1 MSAKACNTWV
11 SDAPGCSRYQPHF
24 LLIVHRRI
32 DLLPRLFGKVFVPD
46 AVHKELC
53 HPAAPTVVREW
64 AARLPVWV
72 EATPLKLL
80 TMPHSG
86 RWERGSAPLLRS
98 RCPLH
103 GDLILIDERK
113 GANVALAKGSKS
125 PAHSA
130 SAAWPQAWPCAP
142 IQARATPF
150 G

>member
-1 MSAKACNTWV
+1 MRLVVADTSPIFYLLSIVALTSCR
-11 SDAPGCSRYQPHF
+11 GCSEESLFPTPCTRSYAILRPQRWFVNGRHVF
-24 LLIVHRRI
+24 LSGWRR
-32 DLLPRLFGKVFVPD
+32 R
-46 AVHKELC
+46 
-53 HPAAPTVVREW
+53 R
-64 AARLPVWV
+64 
-72 EATPLKLL
+72 LKLL

-98 RCPLH
+98 RCLLH